1 MKTIDYETN
10 KGFSYHWSGMFVP
23 PGDDWIHMS
32 RNLRDYELMVVTEGT
47 LCIGSDSEDFS
58 VSEGEYLL
66 MPPTVYQHGT
76 KKGACS
82 FYWMH
87 FDYNREKNDAVVT
100 KEEALYVPGHIIMP
114 VFGKLVNP
122 ERVILLIKE
131 LMDSDRRYRE
141 VSLNNLLTGAVL
153 AEIAASSG
161 EYQNYGR
168 QIKGE
173 QTFNDI
179 KDYISWHIHEP
190 LKVSQLAEY
199 FGYNE
204 KYITTFFRN
213 RAGISLKQYI
223 LLEKMDKAKALL
235 SETAEPISLIA
246 YELGWTDA
254 HNFTNAFK
262 NVAGLSPGKFRE
274 SYNKRNVFNK

>member
-1 MKTIDYETN
+1 MKTIDFETA
-10 KGFSYHWSGMFVP
+10 KGFSYHWCGMFVP
-23 PGDDWIHMS
+23 PGEDWIHMS

-47 LCIGSDSEDFS
+47 LHIGSDLEEFD
-58 VSEGEYLL
+58 VSEGEYLI

-76 KKGACS
+76 GRGACS
-82 FYWMH
+82 FYWVH
-87 FDYNREKNDAVVT
+87 FDYDGEKNDA
-100 KEEALYVPGHIIMP
+100 LLSDGGSYVQGHITMP
-114 VFGKLVNP
+114 VYGKISSP
-122 ERVILLIKE
+122 ERVILLIKQ

-141 VSLNNLLTGAVL
+141 VSLNNLLTGVVL

-161 EYQNYGR
+161 EYRDYGR
-168 QIKGE
+168 QVKGE

-190 LKVSQLAEY
+190 LKVGQLAEY

-204 KYITTFFRN
+204 KYITTFFRS

-223 LLEKMDKAKALL
+223 LLEKIDKAKALL

-246 YELGWTDA
+246 YGLGWTDA
-254 HNFTNAFK
+254 HNFANAFK
-262 NVAGLSPGKFRE
+262 KIAGLSPGMFRE